1 MSRDW
6 LVDRPGRDED
16 DLERETEEEE
26 EEEEEERAR
35 DLPGT
40 VAARLGGCGS
50 IRGLPSCRGL
60 IFILAVSWGIFRV
73 FSRFGALLAGSFLP
87 SSGWQGPGGAVPPS
101 GGSVLKRTARLSPKK
116 E

>member
-6 LVDRPGRDED
+6 LVERPGRDED
-16 DLERETEEEE
+16 DLERETED
-26 EEEEEERAR
+26 EEEERER

-50 IRGLPSCRGL
+50 IRGLPSCLGL

-73 FSRFGALLAGSFLP
+73 FSRLGAPLAGSFLP
-87 SSGWQGPGGAVPPS
+87 SSGWQEREDGAPPS